1 MNERKYTYQHASTF
15 LPPGWLFSSSV
26 VNFQKEISN
35 SCKKELWNS
44 LKSHWKVQK
53 PPTIFTICI
62 GLSMAV
68 PEATPV
74 PFAGLGELALFSPAA
89 LYSFGQIHT
98 GSCGFSSSQEV

>member
-1 MNERKYTYQHASTF
+1 MKENKQTCQYF

-35 SCKKELWNS
+35 SCKKELQNI
-44 LKSHWKVQK
+44 LKSYWIVPK
-53 PPTIFTICI
+53 PFTDFFTICV
-62 GLSMAV
+62 GLSMTV

-89 LYSFGQIHT
+89 FYSFGQIHT
-98 GSCGFSSSQEV
+98 GSCGFDSSQEV